1 MKLKLIELF
10 AGIGSQATAL
20 KRLNIPFQHYIVVE
34 FDKYAI
40 KSYNAIHGTNFDPT
54 DIRDISG
61 KDLEIDDTD
70 NNLYLVTYSFPCQD
84 LSVAGKGLGM
94 SKDSGTRSGLLWEV
108 ERLLNECDNLPQ
120 VLLMENVT
128 QVHGKRHID
137 DFNKWI
143 KFLEDKG
150 YKNYC
155 QDLNAKDYGVPQNR
169 NRTFMLSIRGDNI
182 YEFPKPFQLTQ
193 CVSDYLENAVD
204 KRFYIDTD
212 KSRKLI
218 VDIIKN
224 GDENTT
230 DKALG
235 NLTPKDNN
243 KIHQRNWVYNEKGNS
258 PTLTSTMYK
267 DPPRIFIRQAT
278 KKGYTEVKHGGVA
291 DLSYPTSKTR
301 RGRVQGGGDI
311 CPTLTASDPNICKI
325 ESQYCIRKLTPREC
339 WRLMGFTDEEFEK
352 AEKVNSNTQ
361 LYKQAGN
368 SIVVNVLVEIFSKLF
383 KLT

>member
-10 AGIGSQATAL
+10 AGIGSQASAL
-20 KRLNIPFQHYIVVE
+20 KRLNIPFQHYRVVE
-34 FDKYAI
+34 FDKYAMN
-40 KSYNAIHGTNFDPT
+40 SYNAVHGTNFTPT
-54 DIRDISG
+54 DITEISG
-61 KDLEIDDTD
+61 KDLGINDTD

-128 QVHGKRHID
+128 QVHGKKHLD

-143 KFLEDKG
+143 KFLADKG
-150 YKNYC
+150 YKNYW

-169 NRTFMLSIRGDNI
+169 NRTFMLSIRGDNV
-182 YEFPKPFQLTQ
+182 YEFPKPFKLTK
-193 CVSDYLENAVD
+193 CVGDYLEDVVD

-278 KKGYTEVKHGGVA
+278 KKGYTEVKQGGVA
-291 DLSYPTSKTR
+291 DLSYPSSKTR
-301 RGRVQGGGDI
+301 RGRVQDGGDI
-311 CPTLTASDPNICKI
+311 CPTLTTSDPNICKI